1 MRGPL
6 GFILLD
12 LPRTRVVTT
21 SDFQPSHVPERL
33 RVPVLILWI
42 LIAGFYIAAFG
53 VGLADQYGQIAS
65 NAITAMIS
73 GPSVGPEGAAVGPEG
88 LSIRPLVVEMVGAG
102 LSLPAIAAIF
112 VGYDVIGFLVFAVT
126 GIIVLLRKSD
136 EWIGIYSS
144 LLLVALGA
152 LVSTSVLLFMGRR
165 FDASPFL
172 SGVLSLAFIALFT
185 YLTIFPDGRFVPRWT
200 VYVAIFNLAWIA
212 GRIAFPNAGLYANS
226 TWNQGLGLIRNSL
239 LIGVGLGSSIYRYL
253 RVSDPTQRQQTKW
266 ILLAFGFSLGTAL
279 FWGASLPSLSGLM
292 SIAGLV
298 GPVRIGYM
306 LIPIAIGIA
315 ILRHRL
321 WDIDVLINRGLVYS
335 LLSGTLIAIYF
346 LLVTALQFGL
356 QWIVGQESPLAVVV
370 STLAIA
376 ALFNPLR
383 RRIQNLID
391 RRLYRSKYD
400 AARTL
405 EQFGER
411 IREQIDPKDLS
422 STLLEII
429 DQSIQPAHT
438 SLWIRD
444 RTSHRN

>member
-1 MRGPL
+1 M
-6 GFILLD
+6 
-12 LPRTRVVTT
+12 TT
-21 SDFQPSHVPERL
+21 SNFQPSRVPKRL

-53 VGLADQYGQIAS
+53 IGLADQYGQITS
-65 NAITAMIS
+65 NAITAILS
-73 GPSVGPEGAAVGPEG
+73 GPSISPEGAAVGPEG
-88 LSIRPLVVEMVGAG
+88 LSIRPLVVEMVSAG

-112 VGYDVIGFLVFAVT
+112 VGYDVIGFLVFGVT
-126 GIIVLLRKSD
+126 GFIVLLRKSD

-152 LVSTSVLLFMGRR
+152 LVSTSVLLFMGQR

-172 SGVLSLAFIALFT
+172 SGVLGLAFIALFT

-200 VYVAIFNLAWIA
+200 VYVAIFNLAWTVS
-212 GRIAFPNAGLYANS
+212 RIAFPNASWNVGS
-226 TWNQGLGLIRNSL
+226 TWNQGLGLIRNAAL
-239 LIGVGLGSSIYRYL
+239 VGVGLVSSIYRYR

-266 ILLAFGFSLGTAL
+266 ILLAFGISLGTAL
-279 FWGASLPSLSGLM
+279 LWGVSLPSLPGLIG
-292 SIAGLV
+292 IAGLV

-335 LLSGTLIAIYF
+335 LLSGSLIGIYF

-356 QWIVGQESPLAVVV
+356 QRIVGQETPLAVVV

-405 EQFGER
+405 EQFGVR
-411 IREQIDPKDLS
+411 IREQIDPKELS

-429 DQSIQPAHT
+429 DQAIQPAHA
-438 SLWIRD
+438 SLWIRNRKSSRD
-444 RTSHRN
+444 